1 MSFPVKVLTY
11 KLLFFRHCRSF
22 FINFLFLEDKEFKK
36 AINRYVNE
44 EIKIMNQEKK
54 DLEQFSPFKN

>member
-1 MSFPVKVLTY
+1 MPEKTWSLHWIK
-11 KLLFFRHCRSF
+11 
-22 FINFLFLEDKEFKK
+22 DQEFKK

-44 EIKIMNQEKK
+44 EINIMNQEKK